1 MFKIL
6 SRSRKHGYL
15 ETNKNRYKKVC
26 KLIII
31 IVTLHVIVIMIFIT
45 TKLLL
50 FSLTNN
56 YL

>member
-1 MFKIL
+1 MFKTL

-31 IVTLHVIVIMIFIT
+31 IVTLHVIAIMIFIT
-45 TKLLL
+45 AKLVILIDK
-50 FSLTNN
+50 
-56 YL
+56 